1 MHKENDMALPD
12 RLVSLKRKHKELHDR
27 IEALEAE
34 RAPDKY
40 VRPLKKEK
48 LELKD
53 NITAIESYLHQMDN
67 GV

>member
-1 MHKENDMALPD
+1 MALPE
-12 RLVSLKRKHKELHDR
+12 RLDSLKRKHKELHSR

-40 VRPLKKEK
+40 ITPLKKEK
-48 LELKD
+48 LEIKD
-53 NITAIESYLHQMDN
+53 NITAIENYLHQMDH